1 MFVFYSFWQWGEVG
15 EKKFF
20 FWKEIIIVYQIWLS
34 IHDHKEYF
42 FFFNHYPFLEGSIPR
57 WIEWGDRLR
66 QSFRKEKPNIK
77 SSVNFF
83 IRIFMHILLNA
94 LDLTRIYIFL
104 LISVKSYWILLWHA
118 LCCQCIFKISALC
131 KFGLIFVIFF
141 YYTHK
146 YGNFCIF
153 LL

>member
-1 MFVFYSFWQWGEVG
+1 M
-15 EKKFF
+15 
-20 FWKEIIIVYQIWLS
+20 
-34 IHDHKEYF
+34 
-42 FFFNHYPFLEGSIPR
+42 
-57 WIEWGDRLR
+57 
-66 QSFRKEKPNIK
+66 
-77 SSVNFF
+77 NFF

-141 YYTHK
+141 IIHINMVISAFFSYNNKIWTLQFVADFLNVFTFTDYLNTWFFLFFYLFIFPFFPFFFFFLSFFPQMDK
-146 YGNFCIF
+146 IF
-153 LL
+153 LSLVIYVR